1 MAIPKYNELYSLFLF
16 AIQDGAPHSSKDVK
30 KIISQK
36 LQLTTEELAERL
48 PSQRQPTFDN
58 RVNWAKTYLKKAGL
72 IDSPRRGI
80 YIITKEGLNL
90 LASGVQI
97 TNDLLKNRYPAFSAF
112 VSGVSIAAPSA
123 LDGTPSS
130 TVSDTPQE
138 TLERT
143 YSLINEQLADDLLSE
158 VMQQSPA
165 FFEQLVVD
173 LMKAMDYGD
182 GFVTKYSGDGGVDG
196 IIHED
201 KLGFN
206 LIYIQAK
213 RWDPSTTIGKP
224 ELQKFAGAMMGPP
237 KIEKGLFI
245 TTAKFSQG
253 AKDFANA
260 QHIILVDGQKLTT
273 LMIEYSIGVSVEKT
287 YYIKRIIGLPGET
300 VQVIDGYMYINGKKL
315 DEHYG
320 AEVMEDPGIAAE
332 PIKLG
337 DDEYFVLGDN
347 RNHSSDSRVASV
359 GVLTRDMLIGRAWVR
374 IYPFNKIGVINHE

>member
-1 MAIPKYNELYSLFLF
+1 MCAEPFQGVRFEKMAIPKYNELYSLFLF

-112 VSGVSIAAPSA
+112 VSGASIATPSA

-143 YSLINEQLADDLLSE
+143 YSLINEQLADDLLFE

-287 YYIKRIIGLPGET
+287 YYIKRI
-300 VQVIDGYMYINGKKL
+300 DS
-315 DEHYG
+315 D
-320 AEVMEDPGIAAE
+320 
-332 PIKLG
+332 
-337 DDEYFVLGDN
+337 YFPD
-347 RNHSSDSRVASV
+347 
-359 GVLTRDMLIGRAWVR
+359 
-374 IYPFNKIGVINHE
+374 